1 MEKNKN
7 YLGTADKVVIAL
19 GFAFFLTAS
28 GLIMN
33 EYNKLNKRNNVFTW
47 KLRKELVE
55 ALMEKY
61 DLSPKNNTIEERIN
75 EQRGLLYLYSPCL
88 IALLVFLR

>member
-1 MEKNKN
+1 MFIDYNIIKQKGFDMEKNKN

-33 EYNKLNKRNNVFTW
+33 EYNKLNKR
-47 KLRKELVE
+47 L
-55 ALMEKY
+55 EKQ
-61 DLSPKNNTIEERIN
+61 
-75 EQRGLLYLYSPCL
+75 EQLQKAQKQIQNAKAIQFSKQK
-88 IALLVFLR
+88 

>member
-33 EYNKLNKRNNVFTW
+33 EYNKLNKR
-47 KLRKELVE
+47 L
-55 ALMEKY
+55 EKQEQ
-61 DLSPKNNTIEERIN
+61 LQKTQKQIQNAKTI
-75 EQRGLLYLYSPCL
+75 QFSKQK
-88 IALLVFLR
+88 

>member
-33 EYNKLNKRNNVFTW
+33 EYNKLNKR
-47 KLRKELVE
+47 L
-55 ALMEKY
+55 EKQEQ
-61 DLSPKNNTIEERIN
+61 LQKAQKQIQNAKTI
-75 EQRGLLYLYSPCL
+75 QFSKQK
-88 IALLVFLR
+88 